1 MLMILEILLM
11 HYYHV
16 HYVSVLHGGVHHGGV
31 HHVGVHS
38 FSEFLQVFRD
48 MIKTLPKS
56 VMEIFEG
63 NS

>member
-16 HYVSVLHGGVHHGGV
+16 HYVSVHHGGV

-38 FSEFLQVFRD
+38 FSEYLQVFRD

>member
-16 HYVSVLHGGVHHGGV
+16 NYVSVHHVGV

-48 MIKTLPKS
+48 MIKTLPK
-56 VMEIFEG
+56 VCDGDIFGG

>member
-16 HYVSVLHGGVHHGGV
+16 HYVSVLHGGV

-56 VMEIFEG
+56 VMEIFGG

>member
-16 HYVSVLHGGVHHGGV
+16 HYVSVHHGGV

-56 VMEIFEG
+56 VMEIFGG

>member
-16 HYVSVLHGGVHHGGV
+16 HYVSVHHGGV

-38 FSEFLQVFRD
+38 FSEYLQVFRD

-56 VMEIFEG
+56 VMEIFGG

>member
-16 HYVSVLHGGVHHGGV
+16 HYVSVHHGGV

-48 MIKTLPKS
+48 MIKTLPES
-56 VMEIFEG
+56 VMEIFGG

>member
-16 HYVSVLHGGVHHGGV
+16 HYVSVHHGGV
-31 HHVGVHS
+31 QHVGVHS
-38 FSEFLQVFRD
+38 FSEYLQVFRD

-56 VMEIFEG
+56 VMEIFGG

>member
-1 MLMILEILLM
+1 MLMMLEILLM

-16 HYVSVLHGGVHHGGV
+16 HYVSVHHGGV

-56 VMEIFEG
+56 VMEIFGG

>member
-1 MLMILEILLM
+1 MLMMLEILLM

-16 HYVSVLHGGVHHGGV
+16 HYVSVHHGGV

-38 FSEFLQVFRD
+38 FSEYLQVFRD

-56 VMEIFEG
+56 VMEIFGG